1 MVTLDQLRVLVALSK
16 AGSFTKAAET
26 LHRAQ
31 SAVTYAVKSLESELE
46 LTLLDRSGYR
56 AKLTPSGEAIL
67 RKAEEKLIVAHELD
81 ELSHVL
87 RAGWEPRIDIV
98 IHGILP
104 IGKVMPLLKSAI
116 GQEHPTQVAL
126 RVEILSGVLESI
138 ENLQPELVITPL
150 GLFDV
155 PKSYE
160 VTKIGSISLSPVT
173 SPSHP
178 LASIQFPIPLQVLRK
193 HVHLIVSDSAVAR
206 QPIDVMLIGAE
217 QCCYFPDFYSR
228 LEGLRSGLGFAW
240 MATYFVAEDIREDR
254 LTPIVVEGQNVY
266 EFDVGVLNR
275 HTPELGPTGRLLLD
289 LVRMSKQILPKV
301 PEGLTS
307 AYLSQCREGK

>member
-1 MVTLDQLRVLVALSK
+1 MVTLDQLRVFVALNR
-16 AGSFTKAAET
+16 AGSFAKAAEA

-31 SAVTYAVKSLESELE
+31 SAVSYAVKSLESELN

-67 RKAEEKLIVAHELD
+67 RKAELMLAIAHEIDDTSLI
-81 ELSHVL
+81 L
-87 RAGWEPRIDIV
+87 RAGWESRIDIL

-104 IGKVMPLLKSAI
+104 IGTVMPLLKAAI
-116 GQEHPTQVAL
+116 GQEHPTQLVL

-138 ENLQPELVITPL
+138 ENQQPELVLTPL

-155 PKSYE
+155 PEAYD
-160 VTKIGSISLSPVT
+160 VTRIGSVTLIPVT
-173 SPSHP
+173 SPRHH
-178 LASIQFPIPLQVLRK
+178 LASLAFPIPLRELRK

-206 QPIDVMLIGAE
+206 QPIDSMLIGAE
-217 QCCYFPDFYSR
+217 QCWYFPDFYSR
-228 LEGLRSGLGFAW
+228 LEGLRVGLGFAW
-240 MATYFVAEDIREDR
+240 MATYFVEKDIRDGS

-266 EFDVGVLNR
+266 EFDVGVLHR

-289 LVRMSKQILPKV
+289 LMRMSNRILPEV
-301 PEGLTS
+301 PGHLTS
-307 AYLSQCREGK
+307 VYSRHLRNGM

>member
-1 MVTLDQLRVLVALSK
+1 MVTLDQLRVFVALNQ
-16 AGSFTKAAET
+16 AGSFTKAAEA

-56 AKLTPSGEAIL
+56 AKLTPSGEAVL
-67 RKAEEKLIVAHELD
+67 RKAEQMLTVAHELD

-104 IGKVMPLLKSAI
+104 IGKVIPLLKAAI
-116 GQEHPTQVAL
+116 GQDHPTQVAL
-126 RVEILSGVLESI
+126 RVEILSGVVESI

-150 GLFDV
+150 GLFDI
-155 PKSYE
+155 PSGYD
-160 VTKIGSISLSPVT
+160 VTKIGKISLIPVT
-173 SPSHP
+173 SSGHP
-178 LASIQFPIPLQVLRK
+178 LASVEFPIPLRVLRK
-193 HVHLIVSDSAVAR
+193 HVHLIVSDSAVVR

-217 QCCYFPDFYSR
+217 QCWYFPDFYSR

-240 MATYFVAEDIREDR
+240 MATYFVEEDIRDGR

-266 EFDVGVLNR
+266 EFDVGVLHR

-289 LVRMSKQILPKV
+289 LVKMSKQILPEV
-301 PEGLTS
+301 PGELTS
-307 AYLSQCREGK
+307 GYFSQSEGSN